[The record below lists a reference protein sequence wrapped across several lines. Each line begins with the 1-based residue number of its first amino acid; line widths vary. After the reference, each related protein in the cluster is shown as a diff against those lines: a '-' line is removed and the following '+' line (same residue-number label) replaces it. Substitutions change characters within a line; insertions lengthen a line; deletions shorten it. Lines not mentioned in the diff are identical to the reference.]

1 MAKIKTANQKG
12 KYFDAEAKTDV
23 IDYILNP
30 YKATHG
36 FVGGIGVNP
45 ECPAESMAVVSETFG
60 KSNGVQLRHYIVSF
74 SQDELTDPRKA
85 NAIAQQ
91 LTAYIGQEFQAVYAV
106 HENKAYLH
114 VHIVVNTVSFV
125 DGHRWRGSKAEF
137 YHLIDAMKQ
146 ILHGF
151 NINRLEYIPT
161 KH

>member
-91 LTAYIGQEFQAVYAV
+91 
-106 HENKAYLH
+106 
-114 VHIVVNTVSFV
+114 IVI
-125 DGHRWRGSKAEF
+125 R
-137 YHLIDAMKQ
+137 
-146 ILHGF
+146 
-151 NINRLEYIPT
+151 
-161 KH
+161 

>member
-30 YKATHG
+30 YKAIHG
-36 FVGGIGVNP
+36 FVGGIEVNP

-74 SQDELTDPRKA
+74 SQDEVTDPRQA
-85 NAIAQQ
+85 NAIAQS

-125 DGHRWRGSKAEF
+125 DGHRWRGNKAEF
-137 YHLIDAMKQ
+137 YRLIDAMKQ

-161 KH
+161 KR